1 MKLRIVALLLAMA
14 LLCAVMPA
22 AMADVEVMAL
32 PEDARGFDLHKS
44 AKTISYYKRGSN
56 YYCLMDVLDESFQL
70 AVDKALKDCNTY
82 HDWVKGF
89 RSFLELLARYKQV
102 ALHVYHSSHQDE
114 LIAMIRKNGE
124 MLVRRGIEECSRDM
138 GTAVSPKDEDF
149 MLKFYMNV
157 FIGVVESFMNGRMEE
172 SPEYLAS
179 RCDAMMRHHIRHTL
193 ENLQKLE
200 DGEF

>member
-1 MKLRIVALLLAMA
+1 MRTKQTIRDTLLRLLEEHS
-14 LLCAVMPA
+14 
-22 AMADVEVMAL
+22 AD
-32 PEDARGFDLHKS
+32 DLTVKMVCMEAGVSKQTLYNH
-44 AKTISYYKRGSN
+44 

-70 AVDKALKDCNTY
+70 AVDEALKDCNTY

-89 RSFLELLARYKQV
+89 QSFLELLARYKQV

-193 ENLQKLE
+193 ENLKKLE
-200 DGEF
+200 NGEF